1 MALHLKRAEAEA
13 PGAAQSLTATVS
25 ALLDELDRGRE
36 AAALRMA
43 RDFDGWTGPVDL
55 SPGVIAEASARVPQ
69 DQRDAILWAHDNI
82 RAFAL
87 AQRASA
93 TDMEVELRPGLWAG
107 HRHMAVAAAGCYV
120 PGGRYAHVASAL
132 MSVATARAAGVG
144 HVAAVT
150 PPRPGAPAGVPDAV
164 LFALQVAGADRVL
177 VLGGVQGVA
186 ALAYGLF
193 GLPRADILAG
203 PGNPFVAEAK
213 RLLYG
218 PVGIDMMAGPTDVLI
233 VADATADAALVAA
246 DLIAQAEHGAN
257 SPVWLVTDSSDLA
270 GQVADLAPR
279 LAADLPE
286 PNRSAAMA
294 AWAAHAEII
303 LCPDRE
309 AMAVEADRI
318 GPEHLQVQAADPAW
332 WRGRLRSYGALFLGP
347 ETTVAFGDK
356 AAGPNHVLPTG
367 GAARHTGG
375 LSVLK
380 FLRTVTWQRVEPHG
394 LADLARATAM
404 ISRIEGMEGH
414 ARSAEIRLAK
424 FAL

>member
-1 MALHLKRAEAEA
+1 MHLKRAEAA
-13 PGAAQSLTATVS
+13 AAGAAQSLTDTVR
-25 ALLDELDRGRE
+25 ALLDELSSGRE

-43 RDFDGWTGPVDL
+43 REFDGWTGPVE
-55 SPGVIAEASARVPQ
+55 VTAQAMAEAAARVPQ
-69 DQRDAILWAHDNI
+69 DIRDAILWAHDNI

-93 TDMEVELRPGLWAG
+93 TDIAVELRPGLWAG
-107 HRHMAVAAAGCYV
+107 HRHIPVAAAGCYV

-132 MSVATARAAGVG
+132 MTVATARAAGVG

-177 VLGGVQGVA
+177 ALGGVQAVA

-193 GLPRADILAG
+193 GLPPADILAG

-218 PVGIDMMAGPTDVLI
+218 PVGIDMMAGPTDVL
-233 VADATADAALVAA
+233 VLADATADARLVAV

-257 SPVWLVTDSSDLA
+257 SPVWLVTDSAPLA
-270 GQVADLAPR
+270 ARVAELAPQ

-286 PNRSAAMA
+286 PNRAAALA
-294 AWAAHAEII
+294 AWGQHAEII
-303 LCPDRE
+303 LCEGRE
-309 AMAVEADRI
+309 AMAAEADRI
-318 GPEHLQVQAADPAW
+318 GPEHLQVMAAEPGW
-332 WRGRLRSYGALFLGP
+332 WRDRLRSYGALFLGA

-375 LSVLK
+375 LSALK
-380 FLRTVTWQRVEPHG
+380 FLRTVTWQRVEPAA
-394 LADLARATAM
+394 LSDLARATAT
-404 ISRIEGMEGH
+404 IARIEGMEGH
-414 ARSAEIRLAK
+414 ARSAEARLTRP
-424 FAL
+424 